1 MVTFF
6 EQLSSNGG
14 SSPRSSD
21 GLDSLEGFESNN
33 NNNENTKKLQAQND
47 RGGVMVGAHVTAAQQ
62 KPKRKK
68 NSSANAAEEEEIVQP
83 KGFLGKQRYLVGKFV
98 NDGRIQAIILLMI
111 GINAILMALAT
122 FQTIKQNASAVD
134 AFEIIDL
141 IFLIIFTVES
151 AMQLFYHGPR
161 LFLNGWLTFDL
172 IIVALSWAFA
182 KFQVI
187 RSFRVF
193 RALRLIT
200 RIQALKVLVEALL
213 AVIPR
218 IGAISFLLILI
229 FYIFAVMFTSLFKET
244 SQQHMDPD
252 YFGRLDKS
260 LFSLFQFLTMDWADA
275 ARQTMAFHPAA
286 WIPFVI
292 FVCISGFV
300 VFNLIVGVLCEALA
314 VLSENND
321 DIQDEYS
328 ENGTTL
334 TGHHKERLDALSS
347 SVATVIQRQDEIQNL
362 LESLSNEL
370 MQG

>member
-1 MVTFF
+1 MNMVTFF

-141 IFLIIFTVES
+141 IFLIIFTVELGF
-151 AMQLFYHGPR
+151 QIFVHGFR
-161 LFLNGWLTFDL
+161 LLKDGWLVFDL
-172 IIVALSWAFA
+172 IVIVLSWSFADFQIIRAFR
-182 KFQVI
+182 I
-187 RSFRVF
+187 F

-200 RIQALKVLVEALL
+200 RIKSMRELVSSIVSTAPKMV
-213 AVIPR
+213 A
-218 IGAISFLLILI
+218 IGFLLFII
-229 FYIFAVMFTSLFKET
+229 FFIFSIMFTE
-244 SQQHMDPD
+244 M
-252 YFGRLDKS
+252 FG
-260 LFSLFQFLTMDWADA
+260 
-275 ARQTMAFHPAA
+275 
-286 WIPFVI
+286 
-292 FVCISGFV
+292 
-300 VFNLIVGVLCEALA
+300 
-314 VLSENND
+314 
-321 DIQDEYS
+321 
-328 ENGTTL
+328 
-334 TGHHKERLDALSS
+334 
-347 SVATVIQRQDEIQNL
+347 
-362 LESLSNEL
+362 
-370 MQG
+370 